1 MTLLMDVAP
10 IASGVGV
17 IAAVVFFLI
26 FLAVAFVAF
35 KMLKRSLKMAFRVA
49 IVVVILTIAVAGSL
63 ALWAFS
69 SSSKAPRPQPRPT
82 QPR

>member
-10 IASGVGV
+10 VANGVGV

-49 IVVVILTIAVAGSL
+49 IVVVILTIAVAGSV

-69 SSSKAPRPQPRPT
+69 ASKTTRPQPRPT